1 MYIAPEYERF
11 IIILF
16 LKYETN
22 MYIYIN
28 IQGVFCF
35 NKIINISY
43 KNNITYNIIKS
54 YDIFN
59 FDK

>member
-1 MYIAPEYERF
+1 MYITPEYERF

-28 IQGVFCF
+28 IQGLFCF
-35 NKIINISY
+35 NKITNISY